1 MNNDG
6 FDIMIEREPEAPAV
20 MTTAQRYRSLAA
32 VIASAFAASLTFSIC
47 MPLLALIL
55 ERRGIGTTMI
65 GLNTASATL
74 GLLIFT
80 VFAPRL
86 VSRLGTMRAL
96 YLGFVLMIFSIVLL
110 PVFDNIWAW
119 FPLRFIMGIGIAI
132 HWVTSET
139 WINTIVEDRIRG
151 RVMGIYVTALSAGYL
166 AGLPV
171 LYFIGSE
178 GFLPFFIVSATMSVA
193 VFPLIFARNLAP
205 GIKTTEGF
213 GIFGAMRRAPATMSA
228 ALTDG
233 FVLGALFAFFLIY
246 VQRLGFDE
254 RSAIVLL
261 IVMSLG
267 NVVMQYPIGLLAD
280 RFDRRLL
287 LIIFALLVAAGTAAL
302 PFVLMD
308 PIWRWILLFVWGGVM
323 GGIYTCGLALVG
335 QRFQRDELAGANAT
349 FIFTYEVGT
358 LTGPVVG
365 GLAMSVWNPNGLI
378 VVTVAA
384 GILFAIVATA
394 RHIRMRGSDSG

>member
-1 MNNDG
+1 MSEG
-6 FDIMIEREPEAPAV
+6 RFDIAIEREPEGPSP
-20 MTTAQRYRSLAA
+20 MSKGDRYRSLAA

-55 ERRGIGTTMI
+55 ERRGTDTVLI
-65 GLNTASATL
+65 GLNTASASA

-80 VFAPRL
+80 LAAPLIVNRY
-86 VSRLGTMRAL
+86 GTMRTL
-96 YLGFVLMIFSIVLL
+96 YLGFVLMIFSIALL
-110 PVFDNIWAW
+110 PVFDNVWAW

-151 RVMGIYVTALSAGYL
+151 RVMGIYVTALSGGYL

-171 LYFIGSE
+171 LYFVGSE
-178 GFLPFFIVSATMSVA
+178 GYLPFFIICATMAVA
-193 VFPLIFARNLAP
+193 VFPLVFAHNLAP

-213 GIFGAMRRAPATMSA
+213 GVLSAIRRAPATMSA

-233 FVLGALFAFFLIY
+233 FVLGGLFAFFLIY

-254 RSAIVLL
+254 QSAIVML

-267 NVVMQYPIGLLAD
+267 NVVMQYPIGFLVDLVN
-280 RFDRRLL
+280 RRLL
-287 LIIFALLVAAGTAAL
+287 LIIFAILVALGTIAL
-302 PFVLMD
+302 PFVIDHEIL
-308 PIWRWILLFVWGGVM
+308 RWVLLFAWGGVM

-335 QRFQRDELAGANAT
+335 QRFKKDELAGANAT
-349 FIFTYEVGT
+349 FIFTYELGT
-358 LTGPVVG
+358 LAGPIVG
-365 GLAMSVWNPNGLI
+365 GLAISLWNPNGLLA
-378 VVTVAA
+378 VTVSA
-384 GILFAIVATA
+384 GVLFALFTTA
-394 RHIRMRGSDSG
+394 RHLTARGKALE

>member
-1 MNNDG
+1 
-6 FDIMIEREPEAPAV
+6 
-20 MTTAQRYRSLAA
+20 
-32 VIASAFAASLTFSIC
+32 
-47 MPLLALIL
+47 
-55 ERRGIGTTMI
+55 
-65 GLNTASATL
+65 
-74 GLLIFT
+74 
-80 VFAPRL
+80 
-86 VSRLGTMRAL
+86 
-96 YLGFVLMIFSIVLL
+96 
-110 PVFDNIWAW
+110 
-119 FPLRFIMGIGIAI
+119 
-132 HWVTSET
+132 
-139 WINTIVEDRIRG
+139 
-151 RVMGIYVTALSAGYL
+151 VTALSGGYL

-178 GFLPFFIVSATMSVA
+178 GYLPFFIVSATMSVA

-213 GIFGAMRRAPATMSA
+213 GIFAAMRRAPATMSA

-246 VQRLGFDE
+246 VQRMGFDE
-254 RSAIVLL
+254 QSAIVML

-308 PIWRWILLFVWGGVM
+308 PLWRWILLFVWGGVM

-335 QRFQRDELAGANAT
+335 QRFKRDELAGANAT

-365 GLAMSVWNPNGLI
+365 GLAMSLWDPNGLI
-378 VVTVAA
+378 VVTVGA

-394 RHIRMRGSDSG
+394 RHIRMRDRESG

>member
-1 MNNDG
+1 MSHDG

-20 MTTAQRYRSLAA
+20 MTPRQRYQSLAA

-55 ERRGIGTTMI
+55 ERRGTDTTMI
-65 GLNTASATL
+65 GLNTASASL

-80 VFAPRL
+80 VVAPRA

-96 YLGFVLMIFSIVLL
+96 YLGFILMIFSIVLL
-110 PVFDNIWAW
+110 PVFDNVWAW
-119 FPLRFIMGIGIAI
+119 FPLRFLMGIGIAI

-171 LYFIGSE
+171 LYLVGSE
-178 GFLPFFIVSATMSVA
+178 GYLPFFIVSATMSIA
-193 VFPLIFARNLAP
+193 VFPLVFARNLAP

-213 GIFGAMRRAPATMSA
+213 GILAAMRRAPATMSA

-254 RSAIVLL
+254 QDAIVLL

-267 NVVMQYPIGLLAD
+267 NVVLQYPIGLLAD

-287 LIIFALLVAAGTAAL
+287 LILFALLVAAGTAGL
-302 PFVLMD
+302 PFFLMD
-308 PIWRWILLFVWGGVM
+308 PIWRWILLFLWGGIM

-335 QRFQRDELAGANAT
+335 QRFQKDELAGANAT

-358 LTGPVVG
+358 LAGPVVG
-365 GLAMSVWNPNGLI
+365 GFAMSLWDPNGLL
-378 VVTVAA
+378 VVTVGA
-384 GILFAIVATA
+384 GVLFALLATV
-394 RHIRMRGSDSG
+394 RHIRMRGVDSG

>member
-1 MNNDG
+1 
-6 FDIMIEREPEAPAV
+6 
-20 MTTAQRYRSLAA
+20 
-32 VIASAFAASLTFSIC
+32 
-47 MPLLALIL
+47 
-55 ERRGIGTTMI
+55 
-65 GLNTASATL
+65 
-74 GLLIFT
+74 
-80 VFAPRL
+80 
-86 VSRLGTMRAL
+86 MRAL

-110 PVFDNIWAW
+110 PVFDNVWAW
-119 FPLRFIMGIGIAI
+119 FPLRFVMGIGIAI

-205 GIKTTEGF
+205 GIKSTEGF
-213 GIFGAMRRAPATMSA
+213 GIFAAMRRAPATMAA

-254 RSAIVLL
+254 QSAIVLL

-267 NVVMQYPIGLLAD
+267 NVVMQYPIGLIAD
-280 RFDRRLL
+280 HVDRRLL
-287 LIIFALLVAAGTAAL
+287 LIVFALLVAAGTVAL

-335 QRFQRDELAGANAT
+335 QRFKRDELAGANAT

-365 GLAMSVWNPNGLI
+365 GLAMSVWDPNGLI
-378 VVTVAA
+378 VVTVGA
-384 GILFAIVATA
+384 GILFAILATA
-394 RHIRMRGSDSG
+394 RHIRMRDQESG